1 MCEISDK
8 IKFCTCVKGHYSK
21 LPHYWLYYRVG
32 EMKDSIMMGIAIM
45 PQYLNRPDYIENQF
59 KLVGRLN
66 DLDAFDFAIQ
76 PLEGDRFEIVLNNL
90 TKQRA
95 DYHFIYEDNNWEMND
110 YDYFEVTNHRIKK
123 IAKGPIRFE
132 DSSSE

>member
-1 MCEISDK
+1 MCEISDD

-32 EMKDSIMMGIAIM
+32 EKKEEIVMGTAIL
-45 PQYLNRPDYIENQF
+45 PQYLNSSDYIENQF

-66 DLDAFDFAIQ
+66 NPDSVDFAIQ

-90 TKQRA
+90 TRQRA
-95 DYHFIYEDNNWEMND
+95 EYHFIYQVDSWELD
-110 YDYFEVTNHRIKK
+110 EYDYFEVINHRIKK
-123 IAKGPIRFE
+123 IAKGPIRFD
-132 DSSSE
+132 DSTAE

>member
-1 MCEISDK
+1 
-8 IKFCTCVKGHYSK
+8 
-21 LPHYWLYYRVG
+21 
-32 EMKDSIMMGIAIM
+32 MMGIAIM

-76 PLEGDRFEIVLNNL
+76 PLEGDRFEIVLNSL

-95 DYHFIYEDNNWEMND
+95 EYHFIYQDNNWEMDD

-123 IAKGPIRFE
+123 IAKGPIRFG